1 MPTALAPQTLKKE
14 ERICS
19 KKLIETL
26 FDSTERRSL
35 AAFPLR
41 AVWLLQKQ
49 KEGKKTA
56 FAPVEILI
64 SVSKRRLR
72 HAVDRNRTKRQV
84 REAYRKHKHIL
95 WKCVPEGHKA
105 VLGFL
110 WLDGR
115 LHDSCEV
122 ENRVVNLLRRISEKL

>member
-26 FDSTERRSL
+26 FDSNERRSL

-105 VLGFL
+105 ALGFL

-115 LHDSCEV
+115 LIV
-122 ENRVVNLLRRISEKL
+122 AR